1 MSGYRLDKGGLVDR
15 STPLRFHF
23 DGKVHQGFAGDS
35 LGSAL
40 LANGVGPIARSFKYH
55 RPRGLYAAGIEEPT
69 GLVTVGN
76 GGRTE
81 PNIPAPAMPLYDG
94 LVATSQNSWP
104 SPKFDLQAVNG
115 WFSRLLVAGFYYKT
129 FIGPTAGAW
138 MFYEKFIRRAAGMG
152 RGTLAADPDRHETS
166 HAFCDVLVV
175 GGGPAGLMAAA
186 TAAAAGRRVILAE
199 ADRHIGG
206 GLLGVEREI
215 DGMAGHQWVAQT
227 IADLAA
233 RTNVTV
239 MPNTMIYG
247 AYDGGQFGAVER
259 VAEDCPEP
267 PPWRPRQRHWTI
279 TADQVVVATGAIERP
294 LVFGDN
300 DRPGIML
307 ASAVRTYALRYGV
320 APGRSVALF
329 TNNDSTYGAARDL
342 IAAGVQVVAIVDAR
356 PTAPAAAAL
365 LGDSGVQL
373 ITNSVVTRARGAKAL
388 KTVEIAGL
396 NASRTGLA
404 GATATLAVDCL
415 GVSGGWTPTL
425 HLMSQAGAVPEW
437 DAGIAAF
444 TATPPTPAWHPA
456 GAVTGRFGLAEA
468 MATGITAG
476 RAASR
481 STMEDAPALPHLEGA
496 EAPYEITP
504 LFEVPTTG
512 RGKKFVDLQNDVTA
526 DDIRLSEREGYQS
539 VEHLKRYTTLGMG
552 ADQGKTS
559 NVNALAIMAAARQ
572 QDIADVGTT
581 RFRPPYAPVALGT
594 LTGRTLGR
602 HYRPTRLTPMHE
614 WHVAHGADM
623 MNAGAWQR
631 PRAYL
636 RPGET
641 LTDAYIREAT
651 AVRATVGIVDVST
664 LGKIDVQGPDAGTFL
679 NRVYVNGFAKLPVG
693 KARYG
698 LMLREDGFL
707 FDDGTTWRLDEH
719 RYLMTTTTANAAPV
733 LTHLEYLL
741 GVIWPDLRV
750 AVTSVTEQ
758 WAGVAVAGP
767 EARMLLESVVEDL
780 NLSNAAFPFMAVG
793 SGRIGQ
799 WPVLV
804 ARLSFSGELAYE
816 VYIGAHLGEAL
827 WLKLMIAGAAFDVT
841 PYGTEAL
848 GTLRIEK
855 GHVAGPELDGR
866 TTVADLGL
874 ARMAS
879 TKKHFV
885 GQRLMNRPALTD
897 PLRPRLVG
905 LVSEDHQPLRA
916 GAHLVTNPEPAELAE
931 SQGHVTST
939 TYSPATGQFIALG
952 LLRDGPER
960 ESEVVYAAH
969 PLKGLHQPVKVVSPH
984 FFDPDGERM
993 HV

>member
-1 MSGYRLDKGGLVDR
+1 MSGYRLNKGGLVDR
-15 STPLRFHF
+15 STALAFRF
-23 DGKVHQGFAGDS
+23 DGKAYQGFAGDS

-69 GLVTVGN
+69 GLVTIGS

-94 LVATSQNSWP
+94 LVASSQNSWP

-166 HAFCDVLVV
+166 HAFCDILVI

-186 TAAAAGRRVILAE
+186 TAAAAGRRVILAD
-199 ADRHIGG
+199 ADRRLGG
-206 GLLGVEREI
+206 SLLGAENRI
-215 DGMAGHQWVAQT
+215 DGMAGHNWAAQQV
-227 IADLAA
+227 ADLAA
-233 RTNVTV
+233 QASVTV
-239 MPNTMIYG
+239 MPNTMVYG
-247 AYDGGQFGAVER
+247 AYDGGQFGAVAR

-279 TADQVVVATGAIERP
+279 AADQVVIATGAIERP
-294 LVFGDN
+294 LVFADN

-307 ASAVRTYALRYGV
+307 ASAARTYALRYGV
-320 APGRSVALF
+320 APGRTVALF
-329 TNNDSTYGAARDL
+329 TNNDSAYGAARDL
-342 IAAGVQVVAIVDAR
+342 VAAGVRVVAIVDAR
-356 PTAPAAAAL
+356 TTVPEASAAL
-365 LGDSGVQL
+365 IDGDSVRL
-373 ITNSVVTRARGAKAL
+373 IANSVVTRARGGKAL
-388 KTVEIAGL
+388 KAIDI
-396 NASRTGLA
+396 SRHSGETE
-404 GATATLAVDCL
+404 TITVDCL
-415 GVSGGWTPTL
+415 CVSGGWTPTL
-425 HLMSQAGAVPEW
+425 HLLSQAGAVPQW
-437 DAGIAAF
+437 DADIAAF
-444 TATPPTPAWHPA
+444 TAAPPTPAWHQA
-456 GAVTGRFGLAEA
+456 GAVTGAFGLAEA
-468 MATGITAG
+468 LASGMAAGHTAAG
-476 RAASR
+476 SKIV
-481 STMEDAPALPHLEGA
+481 DAPPLPHLE
-496 EAPYEITP
+496 EADAAYEITP
-504 LFEVPTTG
+504 LFEVPSSG

-559 NVNALAIMAAARQ
+559 NVNALAIMAVARS

-594 LTGRTLGR
+594 LTGRALGR

-636 RPGET
+636 RPGES

-651 AVRATVGIVDVST
+651 AVRETVGMVDVST

-698 LMLREDGFL
+698 LMLREDGFV

-741 GVIWPDLRV
+741 SVIWPDLRV

-758 WAGVAVAGP
+758 WAGVAIAGP
-767 EARMLLESVVEDL
+767 KARALLETVIEDL
-780 NLSNAAFPFMAVG
+780 DLSNAAFPFMAVG
-793 SGRIGQ
+793 RGRIGQ

-827 WLKLMIAGAAFDVT
+827 WLNLMAMGAAFDIT

-866 TTVADLGL
+866 TTLADLGL

-885 GQRLMNRPALTD
+885 GQPLMNRPALTD
-897 PLRPRLVG
+897 PSRPRLVG
-905 LVSEDHQPLRA
+905 LISEDHEPLRA
-916 GAHLVTNPEPAELAE
+916 GAHLVTNPQAAELAE

-939 TYSPATGQFIALG
+939 TYSPAIGQYIALG
-952 LLRDGPER
+952 LLADGPDR
-960 ESEVVYAAH
+960 ESEVIYAAH
-969 PLKGLHQPVKVVSPH
+969 PLKGLHQPAKVVSPH
-984 FFDPDGERM
+984 FFDPEGERT